1 MTNEAW
7 LDAVVFRCP
16 SCGRFYVDASWYAI
30 TLESDI
36 ECGVCHTNFNP
47 KKESTDR
54 ALLKFALDK
63 NDTIREIT
71 IEKHLQTKTQENH

>member
-7 LDAVVFRCP
+7 LDAAVFQCP
-16 SCGRFYVDASWYAI
+16 SCGRFYIDASWYAI

-36 ECGVCHTNFNP
+36 ECRICHTNFNP
-47 KKESTDR
+47 KKELTDR

-63 NDTIREIT
+63 KGAIKEIT
-71 IEKHLQTKTQENH
+71 VTKHLQNKAQ